1 MHLYLIRHGQS
12 TNNHLYA
19 TQATDRGRA
28 FDPELTGLGR
38 QQAKRLAEYLCAWK
52 NVETQDFA
60 SRSAGTETQNLASLP
75 DQTETH
81 PEKSVGAGNL
91 ASLQDQKPD
100 FYHMPLTHLYTS
112 PTLRAVDT
120 GLASAEALG
129 LQLVA
134 WRNLHEGGGLYLK
147 DEETGEDVGQPGP
160 DRARM
165 ARRTPRLVWPPE
177 MGDGP
182 WWNRP
187 TGEPVEEFLPRA
199 RRVLAELLTRHP
211 PESSDSVAFFTH
223 ARFCNDFIAAALG
236 LQDRAAIWFMFCN
249 TAVTCIVFRPEWRPA
264 MLFLNYTGH
273 LPAEMVTE

>member
-38 QQAKRLAEYLCAWK
+38 QQAQRLAEYLCSW
-52 NVETQDFA
+52 
-60 SRSAGTETQNLASLP
+60 R
-75 DQTETH
+75 
-81 PEKSVGAGNL
+81 EK
-91 ASLQDQKPD
+91 KPD
-100 FYHMPLTHLYTS
+100 FSEKSGFSVPENQKPGFYSVPLTHLYTS
-112 PTLRAVDT
+112 PMLRAVDT
-120 GLASAEALG
+120 GLPVAEALG
-129 LQLVA
+129 LPLTA
-134 WRNLHEGGGLYLK
+134 WKELHEGGGLYLK

-160 DRARM
+160 DRATM
-165 ARRTPRLVWPPE
+165 AQRFPSLVWPPE
-177 MGDGP
+177 LGDGP

-187 TGEPVEEFLPRA
+187 TGEPKEEYLPRA
-199 RRVLAELLTRHP
+199 RRVLNELLTRHP

-223 ARFCNDFIAAALG
+223 ARFCNDFLAAVLG
-236 LQDRAAIWFMFCN
+236 LGEPAPLWFHHCN
-249 TAVTCIVFRPEWRPA
+249 TAITCIAFRPEWRPA